1 MTPCAVVVDRYD
13 GVVIRLGQSPY
24 HVCGALLHFRVGS
37 LHGIQLNTRGVATR
51 INRRNGPATH
61 TNAVIVSA

>member
-13 GVVIRLGQSPY
+13 RVVIRFGQGPY
-24 HVCGALLHFRVGS
+24 HVCGALLHFRIGS
-37 LHGIQLNTRGVATR
+37 LHGIQFNTRGVAAR
-51 INRRNGPATH
+51 VNRRNGPATH